1 MGECTTCSVYENT
14 ILFKLQYYLVS
25 GPPFAHCSSCFPG
38 STWLKLDLSGCDTC
52 ANIYSNC
59 EECAADAAGTLCTSC
74 ARNAQ
79 VHLNGRKC
87 ETCDNAAEEFLNVVG
102 TDCRPCDEAYPDCE
116 SCDVDASGK
125 TICLRC
131 SPPQYYPD
139 SASSSCLEC
148 DNPSE
153 WLNIAGT

>member
-1 MGECTTCSVYENT
+1 M
-14 ILFKLQYYLVS
+14 K
-25 GPPFAHCSSCFPG
+25 
-38 STWLKLDLSGCDTC
+38 
-52 ANIYSNC
+52 
-59 EECAADAAGTLCTSC
+59 
-74 ARNAQ
+74 
-79 VHLNGRKC
+79 
-87 ETCDNAAEEFLNVVG
+87 G
-102 TDCRPCDEAYPDCE
+102 TDCQPCDEAYPDCE

-153 WLNIAGT
+153 WLNIAGTSCQSCSSAIPNCLTCTAGTIDTECSACDKTSNYFLEHPSTCSLCPTDRFVVPAGDDCDLCENVLDGCL